1 MTRFMG
7 PSRRSTKARV
17 EDRAEPAVAPDGA
30 GRGGFPG
37 NLVLRPARCSGI
49 LLGSFSLR
57 SEVVENYWSGFF
69 RWILDFLELD
79 LCPSASERRLTS
91 V

>member
-7 PSRRSTKARV
+7 PSRRPTKARV

-37 NLVLRPARCSGI
+37 NLVLRPTPQVNAGVRAVTTNKKTT
-49 LLGSFSLR
+49 LGTVKSSMKTPDK
-57 SEVVENYWSGFF
+57 
-69 RWILDFLELD
+69 I
-79 LCPSASERRLTS
+79 
-91 V
+91 